1 MLVLAIAL
9 LRTFALVAS
18 LASLASAAGS
28 GHARELPH
36 RRDNLIIDGDLADW
50 RGPRLEVR
58 LTEPQLPAPLANTG
72 VFYLVWDADH
82 LWYAAAIEDAE
93 VYPAPSGVTGA
104 SLYQWD
110 SVELYVDGAGD
121 RERRMDEDDTQLIL
135 ACDGRHG
142 AMQGDELLRSVA
154 DWEVPKRERRGLAV
168 RAAGRRTATGYV
180 VEAAFPLSAVDVAR
194 AQSGQRLALDLGWND
209 WTEDHPRLPE
219 LLKDLENLALL
230 AHRTSERDVAIVDP
244 DSLGWDGLLDW
255 EARAYRAWSWSNG
268 RDYGYPR
275 TWQHVELVGGP
286 RLAEQLLQRW
296 GPARLFGLGFAVV
309 LGLAILVDLALRRR
323 QRRRIRELAAR
334 VEELSAGPATAD
346 ASPPPT
352 AADDGERPWVSRLTA
367 RLADDASTDPGP
379 DVAGRL
385 LDHVRDRLD
394 APLPVGEVAAG
405 LGVSPRT
412 LQRACRQQFG
422 ASPRDVILAVKM
434 QAARDL
440 LASGRWRVGEVAER
454 VGFESP
460 YHFSRRYR
468 DFHGEPPSSAIPG
481 RAERGDTSPIP
492 PAAPD

>member
-1 MLVLAIAL
+1 MLTLAL
-9 LRTFALVAS
+9 LRPFVLVAS
-18 LASLASAAGS
+18 LAPPANAPRAEHVL
-28 GHARELPH
+28 ELPH
-36 RRDNLIIDGDLADW
+36 RRDNLTIDGDVADW
-50 RGPRLEVR
+50 RGPRLEVE
-58 LTEPQLPAPLANTG
+58 LAEPELPAPLANTG
-72 VFYLVWDADH
+72 IFYLVWDPDH
-82 LWYAAAIEDAE
+82 LWFAAIIQDAE
-93 VYPAPSGVTGA
+93 VHAAPPSITGA

-110 SVELYVDGAGD
+110 SVELYIDGAGD

-135 ACDGRHG
+135 SCDGRHG

-168 RAAGRRTATGYV
+168 RAAGQRTASGYA

-194 AQSGQRLALDLGWND
+194 ARTGQRLALDLGWND
-209 WTEDHPRLPE
+209 WIEDHPRLPE

-230 AHRTSERDVAIVDP
+230 ARRTSEAEVAIVDP
-244 DSLGWDGLLDW
+244 DSLGWDGLLAW

-268 RDYGYPR
+268 RDPGHPR
-275 TWQHVELVGGP
+275 TWQLVELVGGP
-286 RLAEQLLQRW
+286 GLDEQLVQRW
-296 GPARLFGLGFAVV
+296 GPARLTGPGFVTV
-309 LGLAILVDLALRRR
+309 LALAILVDLALRRR
-323 QRRRIRELAAR
+323 QRRRIRDLAAR
-334 VEELSAGPATAD
+334 VEELSARTTVTD
-346 ASPPPT
+346 AAAPPT
-352 AADDGERPWVSRLTA
+352 AAVDDERPWVSRLTA
-367 RLADDASTDPGP
+367 RLADDATTDPGP

-394 APLPVGEVAAG
+394 APLPVSEVATD

-412 LQRACRQQFG
+412 LQRSCQQDFG

-460 YHFSRRYR
+460 YHFSRRYK

-481 RAERGDTSPIP
+481 RGGRGDAS
-492 PAAPD
+492 